1 MTHCP
6 RGRHALVAIAVTAAL
21 VVVPHAAALDG
32 AQLDSVD
39 DYLAA
44 FAAAYRPSAYDQML
58 LGDARAA
65 VERAAFTLSPDITFE
80 QELEWLAY
88 QDLVAELSTTLRIPL
103 YDSRAALDA
112 TLADLDLRAA
122 EHGATA
128 ARTAATLAFFIDL
141 ATFATLTEAEARVT
155 ATLARYS
162 AAPWLTDPAFEPLTL
177 EQQDRPLYEA
187 HLRLLDMH
195 SFLAEQLDDLRSRL
209 ATTLGVADS
218 LTAPPALDDVR
229 RAVPPSPDQDAC
241 LEHAQATDAARL
253 RHARTLAA
261 SLIPDRPAFRLEL
274 SGSAAFGFG
283 GARSQYGLATA
294 GSASAYPAGSFSAAA
309 LPTALSPAAPVAT
322 IALHASIALPR
333 GRPFGPNVEASA
345 RASASPSGASQSVRI
360 AWPRPP
366 LAEPVNEDPAVVLAG
381 ELEQIAADLRAMRRA
396 VTQAGSER
404 ARLERAL
411 AWLAFDDG
419 VMPGARAMVGWPH
432 QDTAPAIAI
441 QAIDLGTQLAFAE
454 LEELAA
460 RAQLAVACGLRL

>member
-1 MTHCP
+1 MTRCP
-6 RGRHALVAIAVTAAL
+6 RGRHALLTIAATAAL

-32 AQLDSVD
+32 APLSGVE

-58 LGDARAA
+58 LGDAQAA
-65 VERAAFTLSPDITFE
+65 VERAAFTMSPDITFE

-88 QDLVAELSTTLRIPL
+88 QDLAAELSTTLRIPL

-195 SFLAEQLDDLRSRL
+195 TFLAEQLGDLRSRL
-209 ATTLGVADS
+209 AATLGMADA
-218 LTAPPALDDVR
+218 LTEPPLLDDVR
-229 RAVPPSPDQDAC
+229 RAVPPAPDQDAC
-241 LEHAQATDAARL
+241 LEHAQETDAARL
-253 RHARTLAA
+253 RHARARAA
-261 SLIPDRPAFRLEL
+261 SLISDQTAFRLEL

-283 GARSQYGLATA
+283 GARSQFA
-294 GSASAYPAGSFSAAA
+294 SAAA
-309 LPTALSPAAPVAT
+309 GPVTAVQAAAFPAALFPTAPVAT
-322 IALHASIALPR
+322 IALHASLALPR

-345 RASASPSGASQSVRI
+345 SASASPSGASQSVRI

-366 LAEPVNEDPAVVLAG
+366 LAEPVDEDPSVVLAD
-381 ELEQIAADLRAMRRA
+381 ELEQIGTGLRAMRRA

-411 AWLAFDDG
+411 AWLALDDG
-419 VMPGARAMVGWPH
+419 VMQGARAMVGWPH
-432 QDTAPAIAI
+432 QDTAPAVAM
-441 QAIDLGTQLAFAE
+441 QAIDLGAQLAFAE